1 MGNTNFYQRIKSI
14 NQFSDFFLQK
24 NQKEIPDDWWVVV
37 TDVVNSTKAIEEGRY
52 KDVNIAGGLAV
63 MAISNT
69 FKNMDFPFIFGGD
82 GATCLIPAVA
92 YDDVCDVIYDT
103 KLKVQQFFDMDLR
116 VGVVSV
122 KELYQKGHRL
132 FISKVRISEHY
143 EQAILAGS
151 GLDHAEELIKQ
162 KIKNNSYLIN
172 KKGKNKLEADF
183 TGFTCRWQDI
193 PSRNGETLAS
203 IIKVCDYQHDTTT
216 ILNVLQKIDD
226 IFGDESDY
234 HPIPHEQLEL
244 SQSENYLSK
253 EAVVHSQQKKGFG
266 YFLHLTRIK
275 MEALFTTIAL
285 RLNLNLKVNWYN
297 LRELKLYQALSSDYK
312 KFDGSLKMVI
322 SCTTS
327 ARKEWEAYLEELRK
341 TGKIFYGLHVSDR
354 ALMTCLLHAESKHE
368 VHFVD
373 GADGGYAL
381 AAKQLKRQ
389 IRKSNLQEDN

>member
-1 MGNTNFYQRIKSI
+1 MNSASFYQRIKSL

-24 NQKEIPDDWWVVV
+24 NQQEIPEDWWVVV
-37 TDVVNSTKAIEEGRY
+37 TDVVSSTKAIEEGRY

-82 GATCLIPAVA
+82 GATCLIPSVV

-122 KELYQKGHRL
+122 KELYEKGHQL
-132 FISKVRISEHY
+132 FISKVRISSYY

-151 GLDHAEELIKQ
+151 GLDYAEELIKQ
-162 KIKNNSYLIN
+162 KIEDNPYLIT
-172 KKGKNKLEADF
+172 KKGQNKLEADF

-203 IIKVCDYQHDTTT
+203 IVKVCDYLNDQTT
-216 ILNVLQKIDD
+216 ILDLLSKINS
-226 IFGDESDY
+226 IFGNEEDY
-234 HPIPHEQLEL
+234 HPVPHEQLEL
-244 SQSENYLSK
+244 ARSESYLGR
-253 EAVVHSQQKKGFG
+253 EAIVHSKQKTGLA
-266 YFLHLTRIK
+266 YFFHLTRIK
-275 MEALFTTIAL
+275 IEALITAIAI
-285 RLNLNLKVNWYN
+285 RFNLKVKVNWYD
-297 LRELKLYQALSSDYK
+297 LDKLKKYQALSSDYK
-312 KFDGSLKMVI
+312 KFDGSLKMIV
-322 SCTTS
+322 SCTTE
-327 ARKEWEAYLEELRK
+327 ARKNWETYLEGLHK
-341 TGKIFYGLHVSDR
+341 AGKIFYGLHVSDR
-354 ALMTCLLHAESKHE
+354 ALMTCLLHAESEHE

-381 AAKQLKRQ
+381 AAKQLKKQ
-389 IRKSNLQEDN
+389 MHN